1 MLNHLANFFE
11 GYGPHD
17 AMYVL
22 ALLVIIIVLIIGHLR
37 GKINMWELVTSTD
50 KEGKVRTDPRKM
62 FECGAF
68 VVMTIA
74 FSYLTIVGKMT
85 EFYAT
90 IYVGAF
96 VAARTLR
103 DIAQLKDKA
112 IEMTKGVTKP

>member
-1 MLNHLANFFE
+1 MMEHLAKFFE

-17 AMYVL
+17 AMYVIAL
-22 ALLVIIIVLIIGHLR
+22 ALVALLLAIGHLR
-37 GKINMWELVTSTD
+37 GKINMWDLVTSTD
-50 KEGKVRTDPRKM
+50 SKDIVRTDPRKM

-103 DIAQLKDKA
+103 DFAQLKDKA
-112 IEMTKGVTKP
+112 LEMTKDAVKP

>member
-1 MLNHLANFFE
+1 MLEHLAKFFE

-22 ALLVIIIVLIIGHLR
+22 ALGVVLLVLVIGHLR

-50 KEGKVRTDPRKM
+50 KTGIMRTDPRKM

-103 DIAQLKDKA
+103 DFAQLKDKA
-112 IEMTKGVTKP
+112 LEMTKEAAKL